1 MESGLYDNGF
11 MGGRFYWWLGQ
22 VVDSKLWRENLTDKN
37 AQLAVL
43 TQYNEM
49 TWGNEVPTQLEQD
62 TLLTN
67 AGFSLPERKTIGGL
81 FTLLTSKKL

>member
-1 MESGLYDNGF
+1 MPN
-11 MGGRFYWWLGQ
+11 
-22 VVDSKLWRENLTDKN
+22 KENLTDNN

-49 TWGNEVPTQLEQD
+49 TWGNEVPTKLEQD
-62 TLLTN
+62 NLLTN

-81 FTLLTSKKL
+81 FTLLISKKIME